1 MLATGSLVYSA
12 TAVRVALSSAE
23 LLVQRTPPLVT
34 RAINASFGSRQTR
47 ASEAAFRDG
56 MLGLARDSA
65 ELSYREMRRAV
76 DQLDALTRPR
86 KATAARPHRP
96 YRVKL

>member
-12 TAVRVALSSAE
+12 TAVRVAVSSAD
-23 LLVQRTPPLVT
+23 LLVERMPPLLT
-34 RAINASFGSRQTR
+34 RAVSASLGSRQTR

-56 MLGLARDSA
+56 LLALARDSA
-65 ELSYREMRRAV
+65 EMSYREMRRAV

-86 KATAARPHRP
+86 KATAPRPHRP